1 MRECWLDQEIQNHS
15 LIIFVLATN
24 AACCDYFILN
34 RTLIKVSDLK
44 IANERFVVAAF
55 VNVPEVNVTE
65 EGFIVVTVGEEAADH
80 YSSYSSFA
88 VTSSSSFTPF

>member
-1 MRECWLDQEIQNHS
+1 M
-15 LIIFVLATN
+15 FVLATS

-34 RTLIKVSDLK
+34 RTHIKVSDLK